1 MQDKTIFVDVHDK
14 MVAVG
19 GEPYWLPDFDWPEH
33 VHTLSWAPERNTLR
47 GSISQVG
54 DAYSFD
60 DFSAFAPYLAA
71 WQDAKVKADAEK
83 EAQRQADIAAA
94 KEKQEAAEK
103 DAAELQ
109 ALVDAHKADL
119 ERQRPVLEAHAQ
131 LAGTDF
137 KIVKVMEAK
146 LIAEGALDPELVAQ
160 REAARQKIRD
170 SKE

>member
-1 MQDKTIFVDVHDK
+1 MQDKTILIVPSEK
-14 MVAVG
+14 SITVG
-19 GEPYWLPDFDWPEH
+19 GETYVLPDFDFPAH
-33 VHTLSWAPERNTLR
+33 VNSLMWEPKAERLK
-47 GSISQVG
+47 GYISQVG
-54 DAYSFD
+54 DSYRFENFD
-60 DFSAFAPYLAA
+60 QFERYVAA
-71 WQDAKVKADAEK
+71 WQDAKAKADAEL

-103 DAAELQ
+103 EAAELQ

-137 KIVKVMEAK
+137 KIVKAMEAK